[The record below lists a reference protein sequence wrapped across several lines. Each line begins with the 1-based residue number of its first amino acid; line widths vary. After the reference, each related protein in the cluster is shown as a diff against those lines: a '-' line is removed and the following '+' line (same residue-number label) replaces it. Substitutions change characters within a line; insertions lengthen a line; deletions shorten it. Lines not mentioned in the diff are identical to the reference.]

1 MAEVL
6 RLSGLVAG
14 YGAADVLHGID
25 LHVEHGEVVTVL
37 GPNGAGK
44 STVLKAIFGMLDI
57 REGSVVVAGQ
67 DVTGLPPEEL
77 VRRGVGYVP
86 QLRNVFPHLNVR
98 ETLEIGTMGADPERG
113 AADADA
119 VLELF
124 PVLKERM
131 KQRVGTMS
139 GGQRQMVAM
148 ARALMAKPSFLLL
161 DEPSAGLAPN
171 LVASVFESVRRI
183 SEEVPILLVEQN
195 AGEAL
200 RISDRAYVLDQG
212 RNRFQGPAAE
222 LAQDDE
228 VAELYLGGRKEEMGK
243 GEEE

>member
-6 RLSGLVAG
+6 RLTGLVAG

-25 LHVEHGEVVTVL
+25 LHVDEGEVVTVL
-37 GPNGAGK
+37 GPNGAGQ

-57 REGSVVVAGQ
+57 RDGTVVVAGQ
-67 DVTGLPPEEL
+67 DVTGLPPEDL

-98 ETLEIGTMGADPERG
+98 ETLEIGAMGADPERG
-113 AADADA
+113 AADVDE

-124 PVLKERM
+124 PDLRPRM

-171 LVASVFESVRRI
+171 LVASVFDAVRRI
-183 SEEVPILLVEQN
+183 ATQVPILLVEQN

-228 VAELYLGGRKEEMGK
+228 VAELYLGGRKM
-243 GEEE
+243 EEE